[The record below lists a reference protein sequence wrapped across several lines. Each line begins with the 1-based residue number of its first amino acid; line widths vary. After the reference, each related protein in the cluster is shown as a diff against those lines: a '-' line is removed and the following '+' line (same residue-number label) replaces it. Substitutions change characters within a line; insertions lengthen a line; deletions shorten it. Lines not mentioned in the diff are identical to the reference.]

1 MLLPGE
7 NSPKTWLFVTILV
20 STIIALTESS
30 GARTL
35 DVKIGFDITQG
46 SNGAPLIINVRK
58 FQDSAEFNP
67 RAADDDSS
75 NESVSKKKTSPRG
88 SSESEDRDHDRD
100 RDHPK
105 KDESSKEHAKPAK
118 SSNDSDDDEDEK
130 SVVSHEDKLR
140 STRGLRAADFEPEEG
155 DHRRYRRHIDR
166 LANSK
171 G

>member
-30 GARTL
+30 GARTH
-35 DVKIGFDITQG
+35 
-46 SNGAPLIINVRK
+46 
-58 FQDSAEFNP
+58 SAEFNP

-155 DHRRYRRHIDR
+155 SFNFVSLVYIF
-166 LANSK
+166 